1 MPSQY
6 VDASGSVRFEATYGL
21 LLELADAGRPAAT
34 LVVLSMPLPV
44 RATTV
49 GLLLA
54 LLVTVRFPLRDPPVV
69 GLKPTVTVQEAP
81 TARVEQL
88 LVWLK
93 SPVVATPETVA
104 EAVPEFVT
112 VTVCAVADEPTTVA
126 GKDRLAGSVFSTGPG
141 AVPVPERLTVL
152 VVPPALTVRDPLRP
166 PVAVGA
172 NFTLTVHEPFAAMD
186 EPHVLVWE

>member
-1 MPSQY
+1 
-6 VDASGSVRFEATYGL
+6 
-21 LLELADAGRPAAT
+21 

-44 RATTV
+44 KETTV

-54 LLVTVRFPLRDPPVV
+54 LLVTVRLPVRDPPVV
-69 GLKPTVTVQEAP
+69 GLNPTLTVQDAP

-93 SPVVATPETVA
+93 SPVAATPETVA
-104 EAVPEFVT
+104 DAVPEFVT
-112 VTVCAVADEPTTVA
+112 FTVCAVADEPTTVA
-126 GKDRLAGSVFSTGPG
+126 AKDRLAGSVFSTGPG

-152 VVPPALTVRDPLRP
+152 VIPPASTVRAPLRL

-172 NFTLTVHEPFAAMD
+172 NFTLTVHEPFAAID